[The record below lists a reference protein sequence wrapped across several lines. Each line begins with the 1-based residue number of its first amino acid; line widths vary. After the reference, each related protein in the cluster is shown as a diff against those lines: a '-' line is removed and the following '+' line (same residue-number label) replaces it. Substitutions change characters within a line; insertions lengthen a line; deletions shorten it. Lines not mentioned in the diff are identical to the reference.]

1 MQPSSFPDIAP
12 TLTQLD
18 SLTPMQADKSHCK
31 QSMCCSILVVDDH
44 EPLRRSIVTWLESR
58 FPGCRVFGVETAE
71 EALAL
76 PDRPDIVLMDINLHG
91 LDGLEAA
98 TRLKALAPETQI
110 VMLTMHDTPH
120 HRRAA
125 ADAGATGFISKR
137 DLETQLE
144 PAVASLLQER
154 ARRLS

>member
-1 MQPSSFPDIAP
+1 MNPAALHHPMHTP
-12 TLTQLD
+12 NGTL
-18 SLTPMQADKSHCK
+18 PEQARP
-31 QSMCCSILVVDDH
+31 CSILVVDDH
-44 EPLRRSIVTWLESR
+44 EPLRRSVVTWLESR
-58 FPGCRVFGVETAE
+58 FPGCRVCGVETAE

-76 PDRPDIVLMDINLHG
+76 PERPDIVLMDINLRG
-91 LDGLEAA
+91 VDGLEAA
-98 TRLKALAPETQI
+98 TRLKALRPDIQI

-144 PAVASLLQER
+144 PAVASLLKER

>member
-1 MQPSSFPDIAP
+1 MHTPNG
-12 TLTQLD
+12 TQ
-18 SLTPMQADKSHCK
+18 CE
-31 QSMCCSILVVDDH
+31 QSKFSILVVEDH
-44 EPLRRSIVTWLESR
+44 EPLRRSVVTWLEYR
-58 FPGCRVFGVETAE
+58 FPGCDVRGVESAE

-76 PDRPDIVLMDINLHG
+76 PERPTIVLMDINLHG

-98 TRLKALAPETQI
+98 SRMKALEPCTQI

-144 PAVASLLQER
+144 PAVASLLKSR
-154 ARRLS
+154 SKCAS

>member
-1 MQPSSFPDIAP
+1 MQTANN
-12 TLTQLD
+12 T
-18 SLTPMQADKSHCK
+18 HCE
-31 QSMCCSILVVDDH
+31 QSKACSILVVEDH
-44 EPLRRSIVTWLESR
+44 GPLRRSVVTWLESR
-58 FPGCRVFGVETAE
+58 FPCCCVCGVESAE

-76 PDRPDIVLMDINLHG
+76 PKRPDIVLMDINLHG

-98 TRLKALAPETQI
+98 SRLKALEPQTQV

-154 ARRLS
+154 ARRLP